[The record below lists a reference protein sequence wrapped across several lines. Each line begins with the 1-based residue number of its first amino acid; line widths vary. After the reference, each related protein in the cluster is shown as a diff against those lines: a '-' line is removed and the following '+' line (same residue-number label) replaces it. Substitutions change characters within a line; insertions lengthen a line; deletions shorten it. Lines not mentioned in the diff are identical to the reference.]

1 MKKTKKSTSPH
12 NLTFD
17 DAFNAAISL
26 VKKEHSP
33 NKPCLKCKKTLGL
46 LKTLKKQLNHQAIG
60 NNLVWAAYKGKR
72 ILGII

>member
-1 MKKTKKSTSPH
+1 MRKTRKLTDPRD
-12 NLTFD
+12 LTFD

-33 NKPCLKCKKTLGL
+33 KKPCVKCRKTLGL

>member
-1 MKKTKKSTSPH
+1 MRKLTEPR
-12 NLTFD
+12 NLTFN
-17 DAFNAAISL
+17 DAFNAAITS
-26 VKKEHSP
+26 VKKEHTP
-33 NKPCLKCKKTLGL
+33 NKSCAKCKKTLGL